1 MAKGTLALQMLVV
14 VAVLGAAGSALAQRT
29 YVVTDLRYDDDGRLG
44 TEVTETVFSRSDFDA
59 FPTGDLRDELD
70 MQRVSTEEL
79 FADPDLVREVAEQ
92 LYVNVFVTGEL
103 DDARSPQEI
112 TLVVYDGATGRE
124 TQRFYL
130 SLDRDGFLDQP
141 DNDGT
146 FDELVAHMG
155 EVMDAAASGTPWGSN
170 ARGGGDDDGGGRG
183 GRAGRGGDD
192 GGGSGGRRGGDDSG
206 GDGGGG
212 RRSGGRESGAGRSN
226 SSGLGL
232 ADAPDEDD
240 APWLRVQAGLDVIRR
255 SFKLADAAN
264 NGIQYESGFRP
275 GVEAMVQ
282 LFPVAAFAPGAAD
295 GLSISVRV
303 ARYFIDTQLQDENGI
318 VTIPTR
324 HKELGLALSYAHAFG
339 PLELMGSVGYE
350 RSQFILGANPVYPSS
365 SYSGVAIGL
374 GLRYHIVEDFLSLAA
389 NGEVRPSPTFGD
401 EEQAVFGAGT
411 GLGIGVAAE
420 ARFLFFDHLEVA
432 GGYALRTFSADFDGT
447 GTNPLDAVTSTDT
460 YNHLGVR
467 ISYLH

>member
-14 VAVLGAAGSALAQRT
+14 VAVLGAASSALAQRT
-29 YVVTDLRYDDDGRLG
+29 FVVTDLRYDDDGRIG
-44 TEVTETVFSRSDFDA
+44 TEVTETIFSRSDFDA

-103 DDARSPQEI
+103 DDARAPQEI

-146 FDELVAHMG
+146 FDEIVAHMG
-155 EVMDAAASGTPWGSN
+155 AVMDAAASGTPWGSN
-170 ARGGGDDDGGGRG
+170 ARGGSDDGGDDRGGRG
-183 GRAGRGGDD
+183 GRTGRGGRGDD
-192 GGGSGGRRGGDDSG
+192 GGGSGGDGGRRGRDGSS
-206 GDGGGG
+206 GGGG
-212 RRSGGRESGAGRSN
+212 SSGSGAA
-226 SSGLGL
+226 GLGL
-232 ADAPDEDD
+232 GDSADEDD
-240 APWLRVQAGLDVIRR
+240 ARWLRVQAGLDVIQR

-295 GLSISVRV
+295 GLGISVRV

-324 HKELGLALSYAHAFG
+324 HKELGFALSYAHGFG

-350 RSQFILGANPVYPSS
+350 RSQFILGSNPVYPSS

-389 NGEVRPSPTFGD
+389 SGEVRPSPTFGD